1 MTGPRDDDDDNDAPS
16 PASCLEGIDLPNG
29 WHVEQRLEPGP
40 SDTGGTF
47 SESYIVRREDG
58 TSAFLKAF
66 DYSAALQTPN
76 TAETLLGLTSAYLF
90 ERDLLAECAGAKMSR
105 VVLALDSGEVDVPG
119 YGVLSRVNYLIFE
132 EAEHDSRRHRELMS
146 AVDAVWSLRAL
157 HHVATGLDQLH
168 RRKIAHQDTKPS
180 NVLVFKD
187 KGSKLGDLG
196 RAGWEGHDS
205 PWDGTPIAGDVTY
218 APPEQLYRHVD
229 LDTLRRQR
237 ACDAY
242 HLGSMALFMFSGVG
256 TTGAL
261 AAELPDPLRWGTWTE
276 SYEAVLPYLV
286 DAFERIADR
295 FRADLPES
303 FGDALFIIFKQ
314 LCDPDVDQRGDPT
327 AKPGTRQ
334 RASLTRFVSRLDLL
348 ARDEELGIRRRLR
361 K

>member
-1 MTGPRDDDDDNDAPS
+1 
-16 PASCLEGIDLPNG
+16 
-29 WHVEQRLEPGP
+29 
-40 SDTGGTF
+40 
-47 SESYIVRREDG
+47 
-58 TSAFLKAF
+58 
-66 DYSAALQTPN
+66 
-76 TAETLLGLTSAYLF
+76 
-90 ERDLLAECAGAKMSR
+90 
-105 VVLALDSGEVDVPG
+105 
-119 YGVLSRVNYLIFE
+119 
-132 EAEHDSRRHRELMS
+132 
-146 AVDAVWSLRAL
+146 
-157 HHVATGLDQLH
+157 
-168 RRKIAHQDTKPS
+168 
-180 NVLVFKD
+180 
-187 KGSKLGDLG
+187 
-196 RAGWEGHDS
+196 
-205 PWDGTPIAGDVTY
+205 
-218 APPEQLYRHVD
+218 
-229 LDTLRRQR
+229 
-237 ACDAY
+237 
-242 HLGSMALFMFSGVG
+242 MALFMFSGVG